1 MTTTRRTTG
10 NDAGKVI
17 ITPAF
22 DEPLPEFNELIMSSS
37 PNRIL
42 IIGLDAATFWLIDPW
57 MQEQKLPTLA
67 RIQAQGAR
75 AELRSS
81 IPYVSGPAWV
91 SFATGK
97 NPGKHGYFDF
107 ARRKPGDYG
116 VELVNAAHVMAPT
129 LWQILSE
136 AGQRVAVMNCPV
148 TYPPRPVNGVLVGD
162 MLTPSPKSQFT
173 YPPELREELYAAVPD
188 YLIESAEASADRVA
202 TKATVAANVR
212 RGTTNRALATRFLME
227 KAPDWDFMHVV
238 YSETDRIMTYLWDD
252 MDPSHPR
259 HDPALAGRFGGE
271 IERHYRQADAI
282 LGDLLR
288 EVVDPHGN
296 TILFVMSDHGFGG
309 VHRFFFPNV
318 WLQQEGYLALKG
330 GRGSAGAQVIRG
342 ARSLLKS
349 LGLAHLA
356 RQTLRRLL
364 PGWGTAG
371 KLREFAFTSSV
382 DWSRTRA
389 FWASD
394 NGVTLNVRGREPE
407 GIVAPGAEA
416 QALADEIKA
425 RLLAL
430 REPQTGERVVAEV
443 WKREEIY
450 NGPYVDW
457 SPDLRVIWQEY
468 PEQRR
473 THFSAGEPWAESA
486 FAFAGQTGDHARDGI
501 LYAYGPGVRR
511 GVRLPRLS
519 IMDLA
524 PTVLWLRGLPVPADM
539 DGRVLTELFEPDF
552 VAGHPVQR
560 GAATGAVT
568 PAAAAELSAEDE
580 EALADRL
587 RGLGYIG

>member
-1 MTTTRRTTG
+1 MMQ
-10 NDAGKVI
+10 
-17 ITPAF
+17 P
-22 DEPLPEFNELIMSSS
+22 
-37 PNRIL
+37 RIL
-42 IIGLDAATFWLIDPW
+42 IIGLDAATFWLIEPW
-57 MQEQKLPTLA
+57 LQEQKLPNLA
-67 RIQAQGAR
+67 RIQAQGVR

-91 SFATGK
+91 CFATGK

-107 ARRKPGDYG
+107 ARRKAGDYS

-129 LWQILSE
+129 LWQLLSE
-136 AGQRVAVMNCPV
+136 VGQRVIVMNCPV

-173 YPPELREELYAAVPD
+173 YPPELRQQLYAAVPD

-202 TKATVAANVR
+202 TKATVTANVR

-227 KAPDWDFMHVV
+227 KVPDWDFAHIV

-252 MDPSHPR
+252 MDPTHPR
-259 HDPALAGRFGGE
+259 HDPALAARFGGE
-271 IERHYRQADAI
+271 IEHHYRQADAI

-288 EVVDPHGN
+288 DVVEPDGN
-296 TILFVMSDHGFGG
+296 TILFVVSDHGFGG
-309 VHRFFFPNV
+309 VHRFFYPNV

-330 GRGSAGAQVIRG
+330 ERGSAGAQAI
-342 ARSLLKS
+342 RSLRSVLKR

-394 NGVTLNVRGREPE
+394 NGVTINVRGREPQ
-407 GIVAPGAEA
+407 GIVAPGAEYE
-416 QALADEIKA
+416 ALRDEIKA

-430 REPQTGERVVAEV
+430 REPETGERVVAEV

-450 NGPYVDW
+450 SGPYVDW
-457 SPDLRVIWQEY
+457 SPDLRIVWQEY
-468 PEQRR
+468 PAQKR
-473 THFSAGEPWAESA
+473 THFSAGEPWADA
-486 FAFAGQTGDHARDGI
+486 PFAYAGQTGDHARDGI
-501 LYAYGPGVRR
+501 LYAFGPGVRQ
-511 GVRLPRLS
+511 GVQLPRLG

-524 PTVLWLRGLPVPADM
+524 PTVLWLRGLPVPEDM

-552 VAGHPVQR
+552 VASRPVQR
-560 GAATGAVT
+560 GAAADQLT
-568 PAAAAELSAEDE
+568 AAPVSELSAEDE
-580 EALADRL
+580 EALAQRL